1 MVWYVPT
8 VHVEHRKV
16 YGLLKVDWHARD
28 GREIWN
34 KNITSY
40 YMMAQGV
47 TYGYCKFNP
56 TAWRGLLDFD
66 YIYKIEPFP
75 RRDFDKIR

>member
-1 MVWYVPT
+1 
-8 VHVEHRKV
+8 
-16 YGLLKVDWHARD
+16 
-28 GREIWN
+28 
-34 KNITSY
+34 
-40 YMMAQGV
+40 MAQGV